1 MKNLDKKIAIKK
13 NVSSTNSTISVDKKL
28 DKIKNVNFVSNKI
41 EEVNK
46 VITQI
51 ELTF

>member
-1 MKNLDKKIAIKK
+1 MKNLDKKIVINKSLSK
-13 NVSSTNSTISVDKKL
+13 INPSLSIDKKL

-46 VITQI
+46 LINNL